1 MIQEVQEMMRVQA
14 ESVGADA
21 IVSFRLKIGK
31 IEQRRLQNDL
41 FEVFILANGVGDA
54 VQVQK

>member
-21 IVSFRLKIGK
+21 IVSFRLEIGK
-31 IEQRRLQNDL
+31 IEQRRLQNGL